1 MDLAEAASKLSDRQG
16 EMAKMINLGGNLV
29 MRPLRFSEV
38 VKAIR
43 KDINEFIAN
52 KKFRRPG
59 YRFGILNSLRSGSID
74 DILRKFYDSYFVF
87 LRESFENYLLH
98 GGYPKAIDEYLKE
111 GRISKNFYNNIADL
125 LIKDSKVAGL
135 DPTNLERLLEYLT
148 GPMTVSNL
156 MNPINLEVI
165 GEDESGKPKRKI
177 NWKDYFNY
185 LITTYSF
192 FFGYRESEECKP
204 NYEDM
209 VKNYVLDPFL
219 YHSIR
224 SYFHNSDDPFEESRK
239 MLKDNT
245 FKGLLVESVVASHLL
260 QSQYLF
266 EHVTHVEY
274 DKVLMYRKDDQG
286 EIDFILCITKNN
298 SKYKFYIESKYSSN
312 PKTGK
317 YSINDTVIVL
327 TKDKL
332 DKENNVVYI
341 PVSIFLLLF

>member
-1 MDLAEAASKLSDRQG
+1 MKLSTNNLRELLKNFNRWWENKDWDKVDNELGEFDNSELKERPRLFFHLTNNFVSGSYGIVTVRGPRRVGKTTLIKLIIRHLIKERQINPSNIFYIPLDYEQFKVDNISLINLLEAIAESNNEEKYVFLDEVSMYRGWAQALKNAYDEGLIKNYKVRIIATGSHSMDLAEAASKLSDRQG

-177 NWKDYFNY
+177 
-185 LITTYSF
+185 
-192 FFGYRESEECKP
+192 
-204 NYEDM
+204 
-209 VKNYVLDPFL
+209 
-219 YHSIR
+219 
-224 SYFHNSDDPFEESRK
+224 
-239 MLKDNT
+239 
-245 FKGLLVESVVASHLL
+245 A
-260 QSQYLF
+260 
-266 EHVTHVEY
+266 
-274 DKVLMYRKDDQG
+274 
-286 EIDFILCITKNN
+286 
-298 SKYKFYIESKYSSN
+298 
-312 PKTGK
+312 
-317 YSINDTVIVL
+317 
-327 TKDKL
+327 
-332 DKENNVVYI
+332 
-341 PVSIFLLLF
+341 